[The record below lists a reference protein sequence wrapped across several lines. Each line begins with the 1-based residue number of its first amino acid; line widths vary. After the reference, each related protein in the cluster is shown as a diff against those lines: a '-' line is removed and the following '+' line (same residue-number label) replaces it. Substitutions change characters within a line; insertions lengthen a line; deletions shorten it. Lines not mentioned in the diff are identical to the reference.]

1 MELTGFLLHRGQLVP
16 IDLHAVPQGDPQLGL
31 LLGRHGLPPLL
42 NVGQGGVGECLRLH
56 SGLQAGDWRLE
67 GRRERPVD
75 GVPGGA
81 GEGSAEGDS
90 EHDERAM
97 SGEKLGAGGEA
108 GD

>member
-1 MELTGFLLHRGQLVP
+1 VELTGFLLHRGQLVP

-56 SGLQAGDWRLE
+56 SGLQAGDWRVE
-67 GRRERPVD
+67 GGGD
-75 GVPGGA
+75 GGSGGA
-81 GEGSAEGDS
+81 GEGAAEGGS

-97 SGEKLGAGGEA
+97 SGEKLGAGAEA